1 MMEKNSRLAGF
12 VVTVLIGF
20 AGFTGA
26 AHARYIEADP
36 TGLAAG
42 PNLYGYVAQNPT
54 GAIDPFGL
62 DLLVITGGWKGGIN
76 IFGHSAIAVTGS
88 GTYSYGTGYLDTPL
102 GMSTAQFLSD
112 QSAMRELTL
121 TVIPTTPEQD
131 AAALQYLRD
140 HPDEMGVGKFDNCAS
155 RTLGAINA
163 AGVSLPTAGIL
174 PDTPQDA
181 ELAAAALSNARTVT
195 IPMGGNLPYTTIG
208 QFNPMSTAP
217 TGP

>member
-1 MMEKNSRLAGF
+1 MMKKNNKLAGSI
-12 VVTVLIGF
+12 VTVLIGL
-20 AGFTGA
+20 AGFSGA
-26 AHARYIEADP
+26 AHARYVEADP

-42 PNLYGYVAQNPT
+42 PNLYAYVAQNPT
-54 GAIDPFGL
+54 QAIDPFGL
-62 DLLVITGGWKGGIN
+62 DLLVITGGWNGGIN

-88 GTYSYGTGYLDTPL
+88 GTYSYGTGLGTPL

-112 QSAMRELTL
+112 QSAMRDLTL
-121 TVIPTTPEQD
+121 TVIPTTPGQD
-131 AAALQYLRD
+131 AAALQYLKD
-140 HPDEMGVGKFDNCAS
+140 HPDEMGVGKFDNCSS
-155 RTLGAINA
+155 RTLGAIAA

-195 IPMGGNLPYTTIG
+195 IPMGGTLPYTTIG